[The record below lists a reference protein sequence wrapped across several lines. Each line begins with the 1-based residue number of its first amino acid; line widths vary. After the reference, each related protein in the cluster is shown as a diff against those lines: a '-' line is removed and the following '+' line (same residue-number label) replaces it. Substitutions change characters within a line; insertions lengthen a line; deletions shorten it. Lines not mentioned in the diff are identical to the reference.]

1 MPRFIL
7 CAAALLALGASV
19 LRAAEPAGAPL
30 PLPELMGHVMQRN
43 AVQLWAWTETETD
56 AGGTRS
62 GEPRSAEAWE
72 DAESDALTLRQ
83 LAQVLKAPPY
93 DPGDP
98 RWAKLASDLE
108 AAASASADAAERK
121 DVSALFKA
129 GEAINDRCVACHL
142 VFAPQLEVKPAPVPL

>member
-1 MPRFIL
+1 MPRVIL
-7 CAAALLALGASV
+7 CAAMLLALGTSA
-19 LRAAEPAGAPL
+19 LRAAELSGAPL

-43 AVQLWAWTETETD
+43 AVQLWAWTASETD
-56 AGGTRS
+56 ASGTRS

-98 RWAKLASDLE
+98 RWGRLASELE
-108 AAASASADAAERK
+108 TAATASADAAEHK
-121 DVSALFKA
+121 DFAALVRA
-129 GEAINDRCVACHL
+129 GEAINDRCVGCHL
-142 VFAPQLEVKPAPVPL
+142 VFAPQLEAKPAPVPL

>member
-1 MPRFIL
+1 MSRLLL
-7 CAAALLALGASV
+7 CAATLLALGTTA
-19 LRAAEPAGAPL
+19 LRAAEPAGASL

-43 AVQLWAWTETETD
+43 AVQLWAWTASETD
-56 AGGTRS
+56 AAGTHS
-62 GEPRSAEAWE
+62 GEPRDAQGWE

-98 RWAKLASDLE
+98 RWGRLASDLE
-108 AAASASADAAERK
+108 IAAGASADAAERK
-121 DVSALFKA
+121 DVAALVRA

-142 VFAPQLEVKPAPVPL
+142 VFAPQLEAKPAPVPL

>member
-1 MPRFIL
+1 MPRLIL
-7 CAAALLALGASV
+7 CAAALLALGTSA

-30 PLPELMGHVMQRN
+30 PLTELMGHVMQRN

-56 AGGTRS
+56 AAGTRS
-62 GEPRSAEAWE
+62 GEPRTAEQWE

-83 LAQVLKAPPY
+83 LAQVLKAPTY

-98 RWAKLASDLE
+98 RWGRLASDLE
-108 AAASASADAAERK
+108 AAASASAEAAERK
-121 DVSALFKA
+121 DAAALLRA